1 MIPTGSD
8 TTSSRNVVLTEMLS
22 SVCRIA
28 LFVVV
33 VVCLADKTDL
43 QNTNDDRP
51 CVVDTP
57 AGNVSLVLDVRGT
70 PGPEGPRGPRGP
82 RGKKGATG
90 MKGDRGEQGEKGVR
104 GDVGPIGPN
113 GLTGEVGSKGQKG
126 APGRQGLLG
135 PTGPAGSTG
144 PQGPRGEPGDTVLT
158 EDEFDRIIDKVANKL
173 NESIIADLLET
184 NTGLNSIV
192 HTLSDTVHKLKE
204 QVHILEQQNPYTLCN
219 ITSHKWRRIAY
230 FDTTLGHPCPSGLR
244 TFTNT
249 TTNQT
254 VCGTTTKG
262 PVRISMKFPT
272 GGNYTN
278 VCGRAR
284 GYSYDELAAFYPYHF
299 RGQRTIDSNYV
310 DGISI
315 TRGSPRQHLWTYAA
329 GLSETYIDA
338 YYSCPCARS
347 DYNTSWI
354 PDFVGNN
361 YYCES
366 GFVGKWATTVAW
378 EDPLWDGE
386 GCHAS
391 GNRCCDRYGWFHRQ
405 VPPSSDDVEVRWC
418 KYWGIGGREGSNEE
432 FFTDQLEI
440 WVM

>member
-22 SVCRIA
+22 SVCRIV

-33 VVCLADKTDL
+33 VVCIADKTVS
-43 QNTNDDRP
+43 QSERQ
-51 CVVDTP
+51 CI
-57 AGNVSLVLDVRGT
+57 GNPTGSVSLNVDVQGI
-70 PGPEGPRGPRGP
+70 PGPKGSRGLQGPNGN
-82 RGKKGATG
+82 KGDKG
-90 MKGDRGEQGEKGVR
+90 VQGDRGVQGEKGVR
-104 GDVGPIGPN
+104 GDTGPIGPN

-126 APGRQGLLG
+126 APGRQGLV
-135 PTGPAGSTG
+135 G
-144 PQGPRGEPGDTVLT
+144 PQGPQGYHGRDGLPGPQGPQGEPGDTVLT
-158 EDEFDRIIDKVANKL
+158 DDEFDRVVDNVANKL
-173 NESIIADLLET
+173 NESIIAELVEANKVLSARLHSLEAK
-184 NTGLNSIV
+184 NIPDFV
-192 HTLSDTVHKLKE
+192 
-204 QVHILEQQNPYTLCN
+204 TLCN
-219 ITSHKWRRIAY
+219 ITSCKWRRIAY

-254 VCGTTTKG
+254 ACGTTTKG
-262 PVRISMKFPT
+262 PVCISMKFPT
-272 GGNYTN
+272 GGSYTN

-284 GYSYDELAAFYPYHF
+284 GYSYDELGAFFPNRFY
-299 RGQRTIDSNYV
+299 GKQTINTNYV

-315 TRGSPRQHLWTYAA
+315 TKGSPRQHLWTYAA
-329 GLSETYIDA
+329 GYSETYQSA
-338 YYSCPCARS
+338 PFACPCARS

-366 GFVGKWATTVAW
+366 GFVGRFATRIAW

-405 VPPSSDDVEVRWC
+405 VLQSSDDVEVRWC
-418 KYWGIGGREGSNEE
+418 KYWGYGEE
-432 FFTDQLEI
+432 LFTDQLEI

>member
-22 SVCRIA
+22 SVCRIV

-33 VVCLADKTDL
+33 VVCLAD
-43 QNTNDDRP
+43 NTVSQSERQ
-51 CVVDTP
+51 CI
-57 AGNVSLVLDVRGT
+57 GNPTGSVSLSVDVQGIPGPKGSRGVRG
-70 PGPEGPRGPRGP
+70 PNGN
-82 RGKKGATG
+82 KGDKG
-90 MKGDRGEQGEKGVR
+90 VQGDRGVQGEKGVR
-104 GDVGPIGPN
+104 GDTGPIGPN

-126 APGRQGLLG
+126 APGRQGLV
-135 PTGPAGSTG
+135 G
-144 PQGPRGEPGDTVLT
+144 PQGPQGYHGRDGLPGPQGPQGEQGDTVLT
-158 EDEFDRIIDKVANKL
+158 EDEFDRVIDNVINKL

-192 HTLSDTVHKLKE
+192 HTLNDTVHKLKK
-204 QVHILEQQNPYTLCN
+204 QVHILEQQNPFTLCN
-219 ITSHKWRRIAY
+219 ITSNKWRRIAY

-254 VCGTTTKG
+254 ACRTPPGQRL
-262 PVRISMKFPT
+262 RISMKFPT
-272 GGNYTN
+272 GGSYTN
-278 VCGRAR
+278 VCGRVR
-284 GYSYDELAAFYPYHF
+284 GYQYGDIIAFSHSIF
-299 RGQRTIDSNYV
+299 HGRHAIDLDYAE
-310 DGISI
+310 GISI
-315 TRGSPRQHLWTYAA
+315 TKGSPRQHLWTYVA
-329 GLSETYIDA
+329 GLSETFNSAHYA
-338 YYSCPCARS
+338 CPCARS
-347 DYNTSWI
+347 GYNSSWI

-366 GFVGKWATTVAW
+366 GFVGRQANRVAW

-405 VPPSSDDVEVRWC
+405 VPPSSDDVEVRC
-418 KYWGIGGREGSNEE
+418 TFLKVDRDIL
-432 FFTDQLEI
+432 TDQLEI